1 MTRALVIPAAGA
13 GTRLGSDRPKALTPV
28 AGRPM
33 LDWLIARHAPYVA
46 RVVVIASP
54 AAEAAMR
61 AHLAACGIAHDVAVQ
76 ARATGMLDA
85 IRLADAPLRAGPCSE
100 SGSDPYSESLRWVWI
115 TWCDQV
121 AVSAATVARLAREC
135 DAAGEEVAV
144 VMPTV
149 TRDAPYIH
157 LARDAEGRIARILQ
171 AREGD
176 AMPAR
181 GEGDMGLFALSRR
194 AFFEELPRFD
204 AADAARGSGSG
215 ERNFL
220 PFLAWLRGRAEVR
233 TFAVDAEIESI
244 GINTRAELE
253 RVAAHLAA
261 SAAGERR

>member
-13 GTRLGSDRPKALTPV
+13 GTRLGSDRAKALTPV
-28 AGRPM
+28 ANRPM
-33 LDWLIARHAPYVA
+33 IDWLIERHAPYVT
-46 RVVVIASP
+46 RIVVVAS
-54 AAEAAMR
+54 AAAGNQLR
-61 AHLAACGIAHDVAVQ
+61 AHLAASSIAHDVVVQ

-85 IRLADAPLRAGPCSE
+85 IRLAELALRASSGPL
-100 SGSDPYSESLRWVWI
+100 GSDPNGPLPAWVWI

-121 AVSAATVARLAREC
+121 AVSAETAARLARAC
-135 DAAGEEVAV
+135 DEAGEHVAV

-149 TRDAPYIH
+149 ARDAPYIH

-176 AMPAR
+176 TMPAR

-194 AFFEELPRFD
+194 AFFELLPQFD
-204 AADAARGSGSG
+204 VEDVARGSGTR

-220 PFLAWLRGRAEVR
+220 PFLAWLRGRAEVL

-244 GINTRAELE
+244 GINTREELQRVE
-253 RVAAHLAA
+253 RHLA
-261 SAAGERR
+261 SMTAGERR